1 MVRDGWIL
9 AGAFVAGGI
18 ALGSFVEP
26 KLALPLFMIASFFL
40 FFFRDPKRAIPPGD
54 VIVSP
59 ADGAVSLIRPVS
71 DEQTRIS
78 IFLSVFDV
86 HVNRSPLAGTITA
99 IDYSKGKFQNA
110 IKPEASDENERNRV
124 EIRGDNGATVIFS
137 QIAGLLARRIVFH
150 PKVGDRVE
158 KGQRVGMIK
167 FGSRTDVILGP
178 EWEILVKPGDQV
190 MGAST
195 VLAKRR
201 AAGLVRDGS
210 SDTAGRAGKEG

>member
-18 ALGSFVEP
+18 GLGYFVEP
-26 KLALPLFMIASFFL
+26 KLGLPLFLAASFFL
-40 FFFRDPKRAIPPGD
+40 FFFRDPERKIPDGD

-59 ADGAVSLIRPVS
+59 ADGAVSLIRRVS
-71 DEQTRIS
+71 EEQTRIS

-86 HVNRSPLAGTITA
+86 HVNRAPLAGTITA

-124 EIRGDNGATVIFS
+124 EIRGENGSTVIFS

-150 PKVGDRVE
+150 PKVGDRVG
-158 KGQRVGMIK
+158 KGERIGMIK

-178 EWEILVKPGDQV
+178 EWEILAKPGDV
-190 MGAST
+190 VLGGSSI
-195 VLAKRR
+195 LAKRK

-210 SDTAGRAGKEG
+210 SDTASLAGRED